1 MTKLSGTKKV
11 IRRTMIKGE
20 TILTTIK
27 HTGLQQEKFIIDG
40 LTIESRFAGIKPAP
54 FSDNKYHTADNHY
67 RISLRYEGKSA
78 SFDFWT
84 SYAKS
89 NITTIEDLQGALECI
104 ISDALS
110 GSNFGFMSEI
120 EGIEEIMNEYGY
132 KDIKEASRVFNDLKK
147 SYIEMMKIFGSSTND
162 KLNEIWEILTQ

>member
-1 MTKLSGTKKV
+1 MTKLGGTKKV
-11 IRRTMIKGE
+11 IRRETIKGE
-20 TILTTIK
+20 TILKTIK
-27 HTGLQQEKFIIDG
+27 HTGLQQENFIIDG
-40 LTIESRFAGIKPAP
+40 LTIESRFCGTKPAP

-67 RISLRYEGKSA
+67 KIYLRYGEERI

-110 GSNFGFMSEI
+110 GSNYGFMSDAD
-120 EGIEEIMNEYGY
+120 GIQEMMNEFGY
-132 KDIKEASRVFNDLKK
+132 KDVKEAIRVFNDLKK
-147 SYIEMMKIFGSSTND
+147 SYIEMKKIFGSSTDD